1 MSAILPDFDSGFE
14 LGPDGVRRYHTTCKV
29 LIHSHNSQNVLDVS
43 QDVISISTSKSTKG
57 IGSAAVAVTPNKN
70 YLNLVNANDYINIY
84 FDLGDGN
91 GLTRTFFGLVDRIE
105 ENYSVDKLG
114 KPTTTHHI
122 ISSDFQKIFEKTHIY
137 FNPHLQGRDDLIGDI
152 FGTSNIG
159 GVALATKGVAVHGS
173 PADIIQNLV
182 VLMLGFGTQFSLPD
196 SYNPSPPF
204 DSRLALLD
212 YIESGLSAGSKKIV
226 FDAGGFEK
234 FLASERAIAD
244 AAARPRPGQS
254 DEELIA
260 SRNDLMFANLRLKIQ
275 GDPTNAANFGPGIV
289 NAIPVKGDTTSSL
302 LTVLNLFDFV
312 ELASIDGY
320 TTSLAVW
327 QGTGPIS
334 SLLRTY
340 SNEVVNELIFD
351 LRPMT
356 KSEETEDYDTIPD
369 EIGGNVAV
377 KGSNGVTHV
386 PAVVFREYPFSTINE
401 FDGTDVQINIKD
413 ENDEVGK
420 LGNIPYGAIFSNRK
434 NEPGRHNVEFPAI
447 SYSARVRGKPIEVN
461 NRKLDVAVIREQ
473 EIKKSTF
480 GKTDHEH
487 VNLIETTNE
496 STLLGN
502 SKFFMQELQPI
513 TTPIQIMRNGL
524 RVRSTPTR
532 FARFGPAIARSLD
545 PPFVKPP
552 AQTQAEIE
560 AAAEKVEEKSD
571 IGKLQAPIQGDGAN
585 RTPSLYGY
593 RKVTA
598 KGQEDDNLF
607 KFHNGVDLH
616 GTLGVTEVRAI
627 ADGVLVSSAPKGG
640 YRFYSQT
647 IIIKHKGLGPN
658 GVDLYSQYSHL
669 SERLVKQK
677 PRIGTKRPGFTT
689 KDLSPGGKLKEEII
703 EAGQVIGLVGNEK
716 GTPDNPDGPKS
727 KFDASRAHLHFEL
740 LIKAANKIYPAKF
753 GGISDAR
760 IKDIENR
767 TGGATVFRPLDTN
780 EKSKTF
786 GQRVLR
792 PEHGVFGDT
801 PHIDPNGVN
810 LDPQFNSVPKKFPFD
825 GDNERSLNPVAFF
838 AANGIDLVQAAITPL
853 APGDAEVVSDEE
865 SDEPEFQEED
875 TSVGERKDP
884 KPTVKALTVQAATGA
899 EQIDSRLSGIVPFRQ
914 LARWSLLQDHWFQ
927 HNSEYLSGSVE
938 MRGAPEIRVGYRL
951 DLPDRALSFYV
962 ESVNHSWQFPNDMV
976 TILQVTRGQPNEPFP
991 LYIPPVPHKKQGKD
1005 GDSRLAKFFVIPD
1018 PVAVRRGIALRSSAY
1033 ETEPASTQPTAAADL
1048 ENPETYKPEVAIPA
1062 EEDALLNSSDVG
1074 DNRFIDAL
1082 LEGLVES
1089 LEKVPAQTGVAG
1101 TDTTSGL
1108 PKK

>member
-29 LIHSHNSQNVLDVS
+29 LIHGHNSQNVLDVS
-43 QDVISISTSKSTKG
+43 QDVVSISTSKSTKG
-57 IGSAAVAVTPNKN
+57 IGSAAVAVTPSKN

-105 ENYSVDKLG
+105 ENYAVDKLG
-114 KPTTTHHI
+114 KPTTTYHI
-122 ISSDFQKIFEKTHIY
+122 VSSDFQKIFEKTHIY

-173 PADIIQNLV
+173 PADIVQNLV

-234 FLASERAIAD
+234 FLAREREIAN
-244 AAARPRPGQS
+244 AAARPRAGQS

-260 SRNDLMFANLRLKIQ
+260 SRNDLIFDNLRLKIQ

-289 NAIPVKGDTTSSL
+289 NAIPLKGDTTSSL
-302 LTVLNLFDFV
+302 LTILNLFDFV

-320 TTSLAVW
+320 TTSLPIW

-377 KGSNGVTHV
+377 EGSSSSNGVTHV
-386 PAVVFREYPFSTINE
+386 PAVVFREYPFATINE
-401 FDGTDVQINIKD
+401 FDGTDVQINIRD

-545 PPFVKPP
+545 PPIVKPP

-560 AAAEKVEEKSD
+560 AAAEKVEEQAE
-571 IGKLQAPIQGDGAN
+571 IGDLQAPIQGGG
-585 RTPSLYGY
+585 TSQSPSKYGY
-593 RKVTA
+593 RFPLDRSSGKRIY
-598 KGQEDDNLF
+598 
-607 KFHNGVDLH
+607 KFHNGIDLFAPI
-616 GTLGVTEVRAI
+616 GTDVHAI
-627 ADGVLVSSAPKGG
+627 ADGVLVASAPKGG
-640 YRFYSQT
+640 FSYYSQT
-647 IIIKHKGLGPN
+647 IIIKHPGLGPGN
-658 GVDLYSQYSHL
+658 ADLFSQYSHL
-669 SERLVKQK
+669 SERLVSEK
-677 PRIGTKRPGFTT
+677 PDSLKRREFVSTS
-689 KDLSPGGKLKEEII
+689 LNSNGKLREIPI
-703 EAGQVIGLVGNEK
+703 KAGQIIGKSGNES
-716 GTPDNPDGPKS
+716 GTPSNPEL
-727 KFDASRAHLHFEL
+727 KFASSRAHLHFEVL
-740 LIKAANKIYPAKF
+740 LKVAGKVYPAKF
-753 GGISDAR
+753 GGISAAR
-760 IKDIENR
+760 QKDITNR
-767 TGGATVFRPLDTN
+767 TGAAVFLP
-780 EKSKTF
+780 EKP
-786 GQRVLR
+786 Q
-792 PEHGVFGDT
+792 HGVSGAT
-801 PHIDPNGVN
+801 PHIDP
-810 LDPQFNSVPKKFPFD
+810 DPEGIGNTLTIGNFPLD
-825 GDNERSLNPVAFF
+825 GDNDRTLDPIEFF
-838 AANGIDLVQAAITPL
+838 ASNGIDLEAAASSPL
-853 APGDAEVVSDEE
+853 PPAVVPLDEDDL
-865 SDEPEFQEED
+865 DEPQPQDED
-875 TSVGERKDP
+875 SSVGERKDP
-884 KPTVKALTVQAATGA
+884 KPTVEALKVQAATGA
-899 EQIDSRLSGIVPFRQ
+899 DQIDSRLSGIVPFRQ

-927 HNSEYLSGSVE
+927 HNSEYLSGSIE

-976 TILQVTRGQPNEPFP
+976 TVLQVTRGQPNEPFP
-991 LYIPPVPHKKQGKD
+991 LYIPPVPHKLQGKD

-1033 ETEPASTQPTAAADL
+1033 ETEPSSTQPTEGEDL
-1048 ENPETYKPEVAIPA
+1048 ENPEAYLPEVAIPA

-1082 LEGLVES
+1082 LEGLVEAT
-1089 LEKVPAQTGVAG
+1089 EKVPAQTGVAG